1 MSKMIEIIEFG
12 RVYGEPGNVQWI
24 DLYVNL
30 QNSGISGVGKESL
43 ILSTWARV
51 LFSSLLLPDPSP
63 LQAGAV
69 FPQLQLLHV
78 SCLFVLLG
86 TNSAALPVS
95 CLPLSAG
102 IGGTF
107 RLRLGAASPILT
119 ASSSCCLGPFPC
131 HPSVLLYFKQHQ
143 DHAD

>member
-1 MSKMIEIIEFG
+1 MIAIIEFG

-30 QNSGISGVGKESL
+30 QNSGIRGVGKESL
-43 ILSTWARV
+43 ILKTWARV

-86 TNSAALPVS
+86 TNSAALPASVCWNRRDIS
-95 CLPLSAG
+95 TQVGGSVPHPNRLFLLLSWS
-102 IGGTF
+102 
-107 RLRLGAASPILT
+107 LSL
-119 ASSSCCLGPFPC
+119 SSICTL
-131 HPSVLLYFKQHQ
+131 VL
-143 DHAD
+143 

>member
-51 LFSSLLLPDPSP
+51 LFSSLLLPDRSFSPPGGCCVSPAAAAPRFLPLCPSRH
-63 LQAGAV
+63 
-69 FPQLQLLHV
+69 QLCSLACLLPASVCWNRRDISTQVGGSVPHPN
-78 SCLFVLLG
+78 CLFLLLSWSLSLSSICTFVL
-86 TNSAALPVS
+86 
-95 CLPLSAG
+95 
-102 IGGTF
+102 
-107 RLRLGAASPILT
+107 
-119 ASSSCCLGPFPC
+119 
-131 HPSVLLYFKQHQ
+131 
-143 DHAD
+143 